1 MNTVGVLLAAGG
13 SSRFGTADKLLAPYR
28 GRPLVSHAAD
38 AMRAARLDRLL
49 AVVSSR
55 DVAAELDGFECVWP
69 EDGQAS
75 MSASIRAGIR
85 RAEATGA
92 QCALIALGDM
102 PGITS
107 GHLSRLVTACTAE
120 MPAAT
125 TDGQRPMAP
134 ACFPRRSFPLLTS
147 LDGDAG
153 ARTLIRDLPAERL
166 VAASA
171 EALVDMDAPEDF
183 CNRSGA
189 REGAEGTP
197 DDTLIAG

>member
-1 MNTVGVLLAAGG
+1 MNTVGVLLAAGV
-13 SSRFGTADKLLAPYR
+13 SSRFGSADKLLAPYL
-28 GRPLVSHAAD
+28 GRPLIVHAAD
-38 AMRAARLDRLL
+38 AMRAAGLDRLL

-55 DVAAELDGFECVWP
+55 DVAAALDGFECVWP
-69 EDGQAS
+69 EAGQAS

-85 RAEATGA
+85 RAEDTGA

-107 GHLSRLVTACTAE
+107 DHLSMLVEACTAE

-125 TDGQRPMAP
+125 TDGERSMAP
-134 ACFPRRSFPLLTS
+134 ACFPRRLFPLLAS

-153 ARTLIRDLPAERL
+153 ARTLLRDLPAERL

-171 EALVDMDAPEDF
+171 AALIDMDAPEDF
-183 CNRSGA
+183 GNESGA
-189 REGAEGTP
+189 RERAEGSP
-197 DDTLIAG
+197 DDVLIAG